1 MLISIYLPYGAR
13 IVCCFVMIFR
23 DFGNFVFGLDF
34 IRFGSVL
41 SKLLTQRSRS
51 HSGLTHHKRRLWI
64 TKLLKRCAVWMK
76 WVRVRESGVSA
87 VLDTIT
93 HSQALFFLSML
104 CHYYCYRVNK
114 AFDVHFAQFY
124 LSFVFV
130 ALDFLALSL
139 SVSLSLFQCTLFVDC
154 DSRCFFSA
162 LLLILSHSYFIC
174 ALSNHYF
181 GSSKTLPR

>member
-139 SVSLSLFQCTLFVDC
+139 SVSLSLSMYAICWLRFALF
-154 DSRCFFSA
+154 FLSA

>member
-1 MLISIYLPYGAR
+1 MR
-13 IVCCFVMIFR
+13 
-23 DFGNFVFGLDF
+23 
-34 IRFGSVL
+34 
-41 SKLLTQRSRS
+41 K
-51 HSGLTHHKRRLWI
+51 
-64 TKLLKRCAVWMK
+64 
-76 WVRVRESGVSA
+76 SGVSA

-139 SVSLSLFQCTLFVDC
+139 SVSLNV
-154 DSRCFFSA
+154 RY
-162 LLLILSHSYFIC
+162 LLIAIRVVFSLGASSHFVAFLLHLC
-174 ALSNHYF
+174 AI
-181 GSSKTLPR
+181 